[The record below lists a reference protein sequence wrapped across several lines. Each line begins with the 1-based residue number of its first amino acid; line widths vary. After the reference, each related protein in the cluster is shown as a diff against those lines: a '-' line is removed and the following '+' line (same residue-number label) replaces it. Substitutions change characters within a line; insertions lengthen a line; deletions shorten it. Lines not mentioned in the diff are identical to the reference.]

1 MVRRIF
7 VFAVVAFVLV
17 AGLATLVKA
26 QSEDRQ
32 NAFKQALYKLDMS
45 IDSLRKADNSG
56 VTSNLSNALA
66 EYNKFSENVD
76 NALDNR
82 IDNALDSR
90 IKANFSSLSQ
100 TPVEEDIRALR
111 ADVSL
116 AASKL
121 GISLSFVFNHSVLFI
136 LFISIVFAFVVTLIS
151 KRVVNWEDV
160 KQKKKRVSEWQ
171 KALMDAQRKKDMKAV
186 HKLQQEQKEMM
197 ALQGQVMMASFK
209 PAIFYMVPY
218 FILWMALSGFYS
230 SWVVAWLPFNLP
242 LPIIGTTVSLGFLG
256 WYLLTYFGFS
266 SIWRRL
272 LIGD

>member
-26 QSEDRQ
+26 QSAEDRQ
-32 NAFKQALYKLDMS
+32 NAFKQALYKLDLS

-56 VTSNLSNALA
+56 ATSNLNDALA
-66 EYNKFSENVD
+66 EYNKFSVENVD

-82 IDNALDSR
+82 I
-90 IKANFSSLSQ
+90 KANFTSLSQ
-100 TPVEEDIRALR
+100 TPVEENIRALR

-116 AASKL
+116 AADKL
-121 GISLSFVFNHSVLFI
+121 GISLSFMFNHSMLFI

-160 KQKKKRVSEWQ
+160 KQKKKRFSEWQ
-171 KALMDAQRKKDMKAV
+171 KARMDAQRKKDMKAV

-218 FILWMALSGFYS
+218 FILWMVLSGFYG
-230 SWVVAWLPFNLP
+230 SWVVAWLPFTLP
-242 LPIIGTTVSLGFLG
+242 LPIIGTTASLGFLG

>member
-26 QSEDRQ
+26 QSADDRQ
-32 NAFKQALYKLDMS
+32 NAFKEALYRLDMS
-45 IDSLRKADNSG
+45 IDSLRKGDNSG
-56 VTSNLSNALA
+56 AQSNLSIASDN
-66 EYNKFSENVD
+66 YNKFSVENVD
-76 NALDNR
+76 NVLDN
-82 IDNALDSR
+82 R

-100 TPVEEDIRALR
+100 TPVEENIRALR

-136 LFISIVFAFVVTLIS
+136 LFISFVFAFVVTLIS
-151 KRVVNWEDV
+151 KRVVNWEEI
-160 KQKKKRVSEWQ
+160 KQKKKRFSDWQ
-171 KALMDAQRKKDMKAV
+171 KARMDAQRKKDMKTV
-186 HKLQQEQKEMM
+186 HKLQQEQKDMM

-218 FILWMALSGFYS
+218 FILWMALSGFYG
-230 SWVVAWLPFNLP
+230 SWVVAWLPFTLP
-242 LPIIGTTVSLGFLG
+242 LPIIGTTASLGFLG

>member
-7 VFAVVAFVLV
+7 IFAVVAFVLV

-26 QSEDRQ
+26 QSAEDRQ
-32 NAFKQALYKLDMS
+32 NAFKQALYNLDLS

-56 VTSNLSNALA
+56 ATSYLGFASDN
-66 EYNKFSENVD
+66 YNEFSVENVD
-76 NALDNR
+76 NALDN
-82 IDNALDSR
+82 R

-100 TPVEEDIRALR
+100 TPVEENIRVLR

-116 AASKL
+116 AASEL
-121 GISLSFVFNHSVLFI
+121 GISLSFMFNHSMLFI

-160 KQKKKRVSEWQ
+160 KQKKKRFSEWQ
-171 KALMDAQRKKDMKAV
+171 KARMDAQRKKDMKAV

-218 FILWMALSGFYS
+218 FILWMVLSGFYG

-242 LPIIGTTVSLGFLG
+242 LPIIGTTASLGFLG